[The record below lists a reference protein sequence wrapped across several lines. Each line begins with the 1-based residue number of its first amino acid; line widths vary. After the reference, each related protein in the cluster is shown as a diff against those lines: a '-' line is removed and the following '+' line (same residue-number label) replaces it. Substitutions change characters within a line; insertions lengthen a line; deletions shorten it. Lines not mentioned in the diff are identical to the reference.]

1 MTDPGL
7 SSPTPGG
14 RALQGE
20 IVRLNKIVQALV
32 DRAERSTSAQISDYG
47 RFQVTVMLEEQ
58 IRSRTAELQAALAEN
73 ERITRSLRE
82 SEAKFHGVV
91 NQSFA
96 GIAIIEDGKFSY
108 SNARFDEIFGY
119 TTDEI
124 RQLGPGDISAAED
137 RESVE
142 EGMRQQLRGAK
153 DQAASEIRGF
163 RGFRGLR
170 RDGAVI
176 DIEVHG
182 SVMETSGKRVLISLL
197 LDVTDR
203 VRIAR
208 ELEALKE
215 RLREESI
222 HDALTGLYN
231 RRYLNEF
238 LDRELLVAM
247 RVDHPVSA
255 IMADIDHFK
264 NVNDTYGHLAGDE
277 VLRVFGNLM
286 KRHARTSDICF
297 RYGGE
302 EFLLILPRMHQ
313 EIAARRAEQLR
324 GALAATQISYGDSS
338 ISVTASF
345 GVATFP
351 GDGTTADTL
360 VSAADNALYVAKN
373 EGRNRVKLA
382 GPA

>member
-1 MTDPGL
+1 MTDRELPDI
-7 SSPTPGG
+7 TPGEQT
-14 RALQGE
+14 LKGE
-20 IVRLNKIVQALV
+20 IARLNKVVQALM
-32 DRAERSTSAQISDYG
+32 DRAERSASAQISDYG

-58 IRSRTAELQAALAEN
+58 IRARTAELQAALAEN
-73 ERITRSLRE
+73 EKVNRALRE

-96 GIAIIEDGKFSY
+96 GIAVIEDGKFSY

-119 TTDEI
+119 TSDEI
-124 RQLGPGDISAAED
+124 RRLGPSDIAVIED
-137 RESVE
+137 RDLVKED
-142 EGMRQQLRGAK
+142 MRQRLSGAK
-153 DQAASEIRGF
+153 DQADS
-163 RGFRGLR
+163 GFRGLR

-182 SVMETSGKRVLISLL
+182 SVMETGGKRVLISLL
-197 LDVTDR
+197 LDVTER
-203 VRIAR
+203 VRMTR

-231 RRYLNEF
+231 RRYLDEF
-238 LDRELLVAM
+238 FGRELVVAM

-264 NVNDTYGHLAGDE
+264 NVNDRYGHLAGDE
-277 VLRVFGNLM
+277 VLRVFGDLM
-286 KRHARTSDICF
+286 RRFTRTSDIGF

-302 EFLLILPRMHQ
+302 EFLLILPRMSQ
-313 EIAARRAEQLR
+313 EVAVQRAEQVR
-324 GALAATQISYGDSS
+324 GALAATRISYGESS
-338 ISVTASF
+338 IAVTASF

-351 GDGTTADTL
+351 EDGTTADTL
-360 VSAADNALYVAKN
+360 VSAADNALYAAKA
-373 EGRNRVKLA
+373 EGRDRVNVA
-382 GPA
+382 RRP